1 MILPGDPAPL
11 FLQKADTD
19 WGRYSFDMAAGRYS
33 LLIFMPSVQSPPSAF
48 GTEAFSS
55 LTEKRKNNILEIF
68 CVAGSSERGSSSCAD
83 PVSRDNIVVFDD
95 DQTVHRLY
103 NVDSDQVLWVLV
115 DPMLRIKQVLPDSP
129 EVAKY
134 LNQWLDHAP
143 RFQNGPIPA
152 LMLDDVLEPQFCQAL
167 VSYYHSQPQNFS
179 GILTRDSEGAAVQ
192 AVRQS
197 FKRRHDCVL
206 RDEALVRG
214 LQARIIRRVVPE
226 IRKSFQC
233 TVTGMD
239 RMIVGCYDAAEL
251 GGFGP
256 HRDNTVKGAFHRL
269 FAISLN
275 LNKDFK
281 GGELVFPEFSDQG
294 FCPPAGGALIFSSAL
309 MHAVRPVTEG
319 KRYACLPF
327 AFNEDSL
334 AYARSQEGMT
344 EHKSANRK

>member
-11 FLQKADTD
+11 FLQKANTD

-33 LLIFMPSVQSPPSAF
+33 LLIFTPSLQTLPSAF
-48 GTEAFSS
+48 ATESFRK
-55 LTEKRKNNILEIF
+55 LGEKRKNGTLEIF
-68 CVAGSSERGSSSCAD
+68 CVTGDCQEGGNDGPDFPADGSIIL
-83 PVSRDNIVVFDD
+83 VDNDE
-95 DQTVHRLY
+95 TVHRLY
-103 NVDSDQVLWVLV
+103 NVDRKQVLWVLV

-129 EVAKY
+129 DVAEL

-152 LMLDDVLEPQFCQAL
+152 LMLDGVLEPQFCQAL
-167 VSYYHSQPQNFS
+167 ISYYKSQPQNFS
-179 GILTRDSEGAAVQ
+179 GILTRNSEGAAIQ
-192 AVRQS
+192 TISQS

-206 RDEALVRG
+206 RDETLVRG

-275 LNKDFK
+275 LNNDFR
-281 GGELVFPEFSDQG
+281 GGDLVFPEFSDQG

-327 AFNEDSL
+327 AFNEESL
-334 AYARSQEGMT
+334 AYARTQDGMT
-344 EHKSANRK
+344 EDKDSDRK